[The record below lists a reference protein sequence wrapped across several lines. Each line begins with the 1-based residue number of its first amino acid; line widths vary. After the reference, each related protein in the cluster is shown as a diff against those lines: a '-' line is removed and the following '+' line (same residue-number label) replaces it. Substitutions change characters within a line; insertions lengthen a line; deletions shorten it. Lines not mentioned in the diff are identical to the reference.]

1 MLIYTKVIR
10 GKFVNQRDHEKIEV
24 QLHKVISFP
33 VSLLHINNQT
43 SSTRL
48 CLTLVIVPAAKSMKD
63 YNNSPTSE
71 VVLPLLSHNSPYCD
85 VMSYSV
91 MRLVLCFKPPHITT
105 HLLPPGGSLGLL
117 DFSISPI
124 IISNDFDTFSL
135 YLALASVHGHLNSSP
150 SFLPC
155 SDVTCRCSGR
165 KSDLLP
171 TMIMGTQS
179 AP

>member
-1 MLIYTKVIR
+1 MSCSVIQLILY
-10 GKFVNQRDHEKIEV
+10 
-24 QLHKVISFP
+24 
-33 VSLLHINNQT
+33 
-43 SSTRL
+43 
-48 CLTLVIVPAAKSMKD
+48 
-63 YNNSPTSE
+63 
-71 VVLPLLSHNSPYCD
+71 
-85 VMSYSV
+85 
-91 MRLVLCFKPPHITT
+91 FKPPHITT

-150 SFLPC
+150 NFLPC